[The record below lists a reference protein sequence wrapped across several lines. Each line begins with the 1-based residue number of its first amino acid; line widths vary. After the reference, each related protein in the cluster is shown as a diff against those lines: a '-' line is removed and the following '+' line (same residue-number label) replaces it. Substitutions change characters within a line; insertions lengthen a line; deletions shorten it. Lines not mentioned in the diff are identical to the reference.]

1 MNREDFVEGMK
12 CANGSVDKNYMNKV
26 IRESFTPLPE
36 NDNGT
41 QNLVI
46 IMEEFMEAAHEV
58 SKYLRGKADMTALT
72 EELADAAL
80 SIRYVQQICGI
91 SDNEL
96 NKAINVKLKR
106 QDKRNFEGV
115 KWIYRISLETPERLG
130 SGSNYSRIETTKDEK
145 EAFELLANG
154 RNRLERTAKI
164 NGERI
169 SQIYDS
175 DYQRWE

>member
-1 MNREDFVEGMK
+1 MDREDFVKGMK
-12 CANGSVDKNYMNKV
+12 CASEHIDKDYMDKV

-91 SDNEL
+91 SDAEL
-96 NKAINVKLKR
+96 SKAINVKLKR
-106 QDKRNFEGV
+106 QDKRN
-115 KWIYRISLETPERLG
+115 
-130 SGSNYSRIETTKDEK
+130 
-145 EAFELLANG
+145 
-154 RNRLERTAKI
+154 
-164 NGERI
+164 
-169 SQIYDS
+169 YDNS
-175 DYQRWE
+175 H